1 MTLCA
6 RAGCRR
12 PIPIKKTKPSAFC
25 STACRVADFRR
36 RKRIRAIL
44 SDIGFDDLVTQL
56 RCAIVA
62 QQRGQSD
69 VRDATLS
76 ALASHPLLIA
86 GSRATAET
94 NSTVSSSQKL
104 GTDRIGNTFSVPGA
118 EGK

>member
-1 MTLCA
+1 MTTCA
-6 RAGCRR
+6 RVGCRR
-12 PIPIKKTKPSAFC
+12 LVPMKKTRPSIYC

-36 RKRIRAIL
+36 RKRIRAML

-56 RCAIVA
+56 RHAINA
-62 QQRGQSD
+62 QQDGQIA
-69 VRDATLS
+69 VRDAALT
-76 ALASHPLLIA
+76 ALASHPLLA

-94 NSTVSSSQKL
+94 NSTISSSQKL